1 MKKAYIQLHISIF
14 LWGFTGIFG
23 RAIQLNEVLL
33 VWYRLLITVS
43 VLLILAA
50 VRKNIQKVTFKE
62 LLHIGYVGLPIALH
76 WICFYGAIKYSNVSV
91 GVSCLAT
98 VAVFTSFLEPAM
110 TCKKHDPAELLLA
123 LFSVAGMYIIFEFEK
138 VYTTGIVLG
147 LCAAF
152 FGSYFSILNKKR
164 SAKYSSQTLTLY
176 ELISALLFVNIIIP
190 IYFHF
195 FPVLKILPDRTDWL
209 LLLCFSLFCTVIPF
223 DLSIKAL
230 KRLSVYATSLS
241 INLEPVYG
249 VILAFIFFD
258 EQHELKIGFYIGTA
272 MILISVVIY
281 MFLKH
286 RVEITRMIKR

>member
-23 RAIQLNEVLL
+23 KAIDLNEVLL
-33 VWYRLLITVS
+33 VWYRLIITVG
-43 VLLILAA
+43 VLLILAV
-50 VRKNIQKVTFKE
+50 VRKNIQRVSFKE

-110 TCKKHDPAELLLA
+110 TGKKHDPAELLLA
-123 LFSVAGMYIIFEFEK
+123 LFSLAGMFIIFEFEK
-138 VYTTGIVLG
+138 IYTTGIILG

-152 FGSYFSILNKKR
+152 LGSYFGILNKKR
-164 SAKYSSQTLTLY
+164 SAQYDSQTLTLF
-176 ELISALLFVNIIIP
+176 ELSSALLFVNIIIP
-190 IYFHF
+190 FYIHF
-195 FPVLKILPDRTDWL
+195 FPQQKIMPDNRDWL
-209 LLLCFSLFCTVIPF
+209 LLVCFSLFCTVIPF

-249 VILAFIFFD
+249 VILAFIFFH

-272 MILISVVIY
+272 MILISVVVY

-286 RVEITRMIKR
+286 RVEITKMMRR